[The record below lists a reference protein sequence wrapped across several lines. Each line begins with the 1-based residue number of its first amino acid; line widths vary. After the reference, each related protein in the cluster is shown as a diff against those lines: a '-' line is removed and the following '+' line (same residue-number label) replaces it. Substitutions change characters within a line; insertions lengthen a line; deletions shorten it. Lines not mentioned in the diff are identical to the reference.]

1 MFGGSTPRARKW
13 SSPLTRSEL
22 LSELRQCNDVIDR
35 AYWTFT
41 RCARGKPPVLVV
53 PEAYKRRTEILELLR
68 KK

>member
-1 MFGGSTPRARKW
+1 M
-13 SSPLTRSEL
+13 SSTRSEL
-22 LSELRQCNDVIDR
+22 LRELRECNDAIDR

-53 PEAYKRRTEILELLR
+53 PEAYKRRSEILELLR